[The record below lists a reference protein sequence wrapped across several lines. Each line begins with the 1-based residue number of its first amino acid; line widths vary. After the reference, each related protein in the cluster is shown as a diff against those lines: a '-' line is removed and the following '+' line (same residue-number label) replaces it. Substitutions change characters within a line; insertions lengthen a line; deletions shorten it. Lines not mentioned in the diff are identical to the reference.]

1 MIPLSVKRVKG
12 VNVVF
17 HATPGNFTTQL
28 SQAGFQEIK
37 LPDTMKTTLNLNE
50 QVGYRAFK
58 MFLDKPPKVFG
69 RRGVTVFNK
78 LHVRD
83 ESFFVPLNFAV
94 FHFFNILMN
103 PRCGDKTAFI
113 RPHPLREERLDQIS
127 AAIPHTRVVG
137 SVFVDR
143 AAFLL
148 QEEARATLEEMM
160 AVSLP
165 AKST

>member
-50 QVGYRAFK
+50 KVGYRAFK

-69 RRGVTVFNK
+69 RRGITVFNK

-83 ESFFVPLNFAV
+83 ESLFVSLSFAV
-94 FHFFNILMN
+94 FHFFNILVN
-103 PRCGDKTAFI
+103 SRRGDKTALI
-113 RPHPLREERLDQIS
+113 WPHPLREERLNQIS

-137 SVFVDR
+137 SVFVYR
-143 AAFLL
+143 ATFFL
-148 QEEARATLEEMM
+148 QEEARATLEEMVTVGLS
-160 AVSLP
+160 A
-165 AKST
+165 